1 MAIHNLTTIQDSN
14 VFNAYI
20 NESLANLGQRQ
31 GVSGDTIDIC
41 SFTINDII
49 DKVQDYINIYVSVND
64 SKLVLDIKSSSDSKL
79 AFSQNGNTGIK
90 KTITPIEYIGE
101 SSKSTA
107 PVYFSNVNISKRDN
121 DYFLFKGVLNIDE
134 VETYIVIL
142 QIPINEYNSNI
153 DNTIKGILI
162 TDKFIIKYKDVDVYG
177 LTTNEHT
184 TTTLTEIDADIDAYI
199 DTYTFD
205 DLYKN
210 LINGLTKV
218 PNVNIDYFQNK
229 FIYYFAVLPHY
240 IVSLWN
246 NNNILLNGETTLR
259 QSIFTNL
266 IETITKYALSNSI
279 EDNFTENAI
288 DDNYVIKISK
298 DFEFKYFIN
307 SNSKEYLYS
316 LDIPVLY
323 TETPDDIDIN
333 ANYIV
338 AFSIY
343 NKVSNFK
350 FTVEYNALIENET
363 TEDTENKDIKIS
375 SDKVYSLP
383 YIGTVIET
391 NEEGKPEFDENQ
403 IAITKEVWFVND
415 VPTNVSPVGKDAGNP
430 NIMMMVYDYDTT
442 SNENNPNINPV
453 IDVKHTFV
461 DDNVRNLKEIFTNIY
476 PKNNVTLTLTYKF
489 ETNKANLIDQQTEV
503 LGNSEYT
510 LFTYNLPIVSIDVL
524 KQYKYIWEVIAKN
537 TLLMLAIDS
546 RFLTI
551 TNDKGVSTTLHDVIN
566 FGTDTTSYIT
576 VFLHI
581 TKTVEDNIETYK
593 WEIISNKQLDDET
606 GEYTVA
612 LDLGSMLGIQN
623 LVNYYTNTKYEPD
636 TYFFDHLVFKK
647 IDSEIK
653 QENVGNTQFIFPVF
667 KVDNGTY
674 YNSGNIN
681 ANDANFVPKF
691 LLNNYVTFESKYSGN
706 RITSVDDKPL
716 NNGRLQELFI
726 INTSNKISGV
736 LKSPGSNDYIPA
748 NGYATSSV
756 RDYFKDIYPIFDFKE
771 VITNNQTGLNRISL
785 MGVNSNS
792 TVYHGYI
799 GHDGS
804 KAEDFDVLTIG
815 SSTTNWT
822 LANNT
827 TVTTDYGNFAKYA
840 KLRLDMPTEET
851 KLLFNKYDTNKYFSI
866 VTLDLDNDV
875 FKTFINEDKI
885 NEVISP
891 YLSDIIEIKIPVFNA
906 TSYINSMHGEYVN
919 GGNNGS
925 SDNDIKVL
933 LQGNTKYDKDDVVY
947 YSGLNNN
954 LVNIILYFEGY
965 TQPTDAQTTSTGPDT
980 GYLKKYKLVGA
991 EEIIKNTN
999 YKLNFNTPVDN
1010 KATDETTGETTGE
1023 TPGE

>member
-1 MAIHNLTTIQDSN
+1 MAIHNLTTIQDSD

-31 GVSGDTIDIC
+31 GASGDKIDIR
-41 SFTINDII
+41 SFTINDIM
-49 DKVQDYINIYVSVND
+49 DAVEDYINIHVSVDNG
-64 SKLVLDIKSSSDSKL
+64 KLILDIKSSSDSPIN
-79 AFSQNGNTGIK
+79 FNRNSSEVIK
-90 KTITPIEYIGE
+90 TTITPIEYIGE

-107 PVYFSNVNISKRDN
+107 PVHFSDVQIFKHTDVNN
-121 DYFLFKGVLNIDE
+121 YFLFKGILNINE
-134 VETYIVIL
+134 IKTYIVVL
-142 QIPINEYNSNI
+142 QIPINEYNSNV
-153 DNTIKGILI
+153 DNTVNGILI
-162 TDKFIIKYKDVDVYG
+162 TDKFIIKYKNADVYG
-177 LTTNEHT
+177 HTDSNLEEINSRINDSIKTAVSVDALYDNLKTGLTTV
-184 TTTLTEIDADIDAYI
+184 
-199 DTYTFD
+199 
-205 DLYKN
+205 K
-210 LINGLTKV
+210 
-218 PNVNIDYFQNK
+218 NVNIDYFQNK

-279 EDNFTENAI
+279 EDNFTENMI

-323 TETPDDIDIN
+323 TETPDNIDIN

-350 FTVEYNALIENET
+350 FTVEYAAVAENET
-363 TEDTENKDIKIS
+363 TEDAENKNITIS

-383 YIGTVIET
+383 YIGTIFET
-391 NEEGKPEFDENQ
+391 NKDGNIVYDENQ
-403 IAITKEVWFVND
+403 IAVTKEVWFVND

-430 NIMMMVYDYDTT
+430 NIMLMVYDYDTT
-442 SNENNPNINPV
+442 SNEINHSNNPV

-476 PKNNVTLTLTYKF
+476 PDNNVKLDLTYKF
-489 ETNKANLIDQQTEV
+489 ETNKANLTDQQTNA

-510 LFTYNLPIVSIDVL
+510 LFTYKLPIVSIDVL

-537 TLLMLAIDS
+537 TLVMLSIDS

-551 TNDKGVSTTLHDVIN
+551 TNGENGFTSLHDVIN
-566 FGTDTTSYIT
+566 FGTSTTSYIT

-581 TKTVEDNIETYK
+581 TKIVEDITNVEKYV
-593 WEIISNKQLDDET
+593 WEIISNKQLGDENNQ
-606 GEYTVA
+606 YNVS

-674 YNSGNIN
+674 YNSGDVN

-691 LLNNYVTFESKYSGN
+691 LLNNFVNFENEFSGN

-716 NNGRLQELFI
+716 NNGRLQELFAI
-726 INTSNKISGV
+726 STENKISSV
-736 LKSPGSNDYIPA
+736 LPSSSGDYIPA
-748 NGYATSSV
+748 NGQLSSNT
-756 RDYFKDIYPIFDFKE
+756 RDYFKDIYPIFDFRE

-785 MGVNSNS
+785 MGVNSDS

-804 KAEDFDVLTIG
+804 IQGDFDVLTIG
-815 SSTTNWT
+815 SATTNWT
-822 LANNT
+822 LANNL
-827 TVTTDYGNFAKYA
+827 TVTADYDNFAKYA

-851 KLLFNKYDTNKYFSI
+851 KLLFNKYAEGKYFSI
-866 VTLDLDNDV
+866 VTLDLDNNL
-875 FKTFINEDKI
+875 FKDFVEEVKI
-885 NEVISP
+885 NEIKSP
-891 YLSDIIEIKIPVFNA
+891 YLSDNIEIKIPVFNA
-906 TSYINSMHGEYVN
+906 TKYINDYKHKEYAN
-919 GGNNGS
+919 GG
-925 SDNDIKVL
+925 
-933 LQGNTKYDKDDVVY
+933 DDVKVRLQSNTEDDNNAS

-954 LVNIILYFEGY
+954 LVNIILYFEDY
-965 TQPTDAQTTSTGPDT
+965 TPTNGES
-980 GYLKKYKLVGA
+980 YLKKYKLVGA

-999 YKLNFNTPVDN
+999 YKLNFNTSVN
-1010 KATDETTGETTGE
+1010 NVVTDEPAGE
-1023 TPGE
+1023 